1 MWCVDCSKQF
11 LSFSLAE
18 LLPVE
23 YRGLT
28 EIEERD
34 MFQRVQLGMPLKEGE
49 KLQSI
54 GSEWAAWIGT
64 ICRKFVEVEDGL
76 QDVLD
81 WGTDR
86 GKAFQCVATVV
97 SQLLSDVDLSQ
108 AHCYSGC
115 AHP

>member
-1 MWCVDCSKQF
+1 M
-11 LSFSLAE
+11 
-18 LLPVE
+18 
-23 YRGLT
+23 
-28 EIEERD
+28 EERD

-86 GKAFQCVATVV
+86 GKAFQCVAAVV
-97 SQLLSDVDLSQ
+97 SSSHPGVHSSQ
-108 AHCYSGC
+108 AHV
-115 AHP
+115 A

>member
-1 MWCVDCSKQF
+1 
-11 LSFSLAE
+11 
-18 LLPVE
+18 
-23 YRGLT
+23 
-28 EIEERD
+28 

-81 WGTDR
+81 WGTNR

-97 SQLLSDVDLSQ
+97 SRLVLCVDLCH
-108 AHCYSGC
+108 AHRCTGC
-115 AHP
+115 AHS